1 MPGSDTLWYSFGM
14 PMLAGLG
21 LVAANWLIVAIGM
34 AIEPRGVATTTSA
47 SGPPAGASDSAGMRY
62 VPRPTSSLPCLS
74 PSRGR
79 THASASHCFR
89 DRPAQDRGGADRDVG
104 DHRRRREPAAPEVGQ
119 RNQPAPSRFAAVAA
133 SA

>member
-1 MPGSDTLWYSFGM
+1 MED
-14 PMLAGLG
+14 A
-21 LVAANWLIVAIGM
+21 AIGM

-89 DRPAQDRGGADRDVG
+89 DRPAQDRGGADSDVG
-104 DHRRRREPAAPEVGQ
+104 DHAEAERTRLPKVGK
-119 RNQPAPSRFAAVAA
+119 A
-133 SA
+133 SPLRLASL